1 MKNWSNLVE
10 CTVYF
15 IVKFDVLKP
24 NWVQSYV
31 THCIVKNIS

>member
-1 MKNWSNLVE
+1 VE

-15 IVKFDVLKP
+15 IVKFDLKP